1 MQNPALDQVTKA
13 LKEANNVLVTVKNG
27 PTVDELAAAI
37 ALTLVL
43 NHMNKH
49 AITVFSGRVP
59 SMLEF
64 LQPEMAIDTNT
75 DSLRDF
81 IIALDKSKADKLRYK
96 VEDNV
101 VRIFIT
107 PYKTS
112 ISEKDL
118 EFSQGDFNVD
128 VVVGLG
134 VVSKEDFDQAVTTH
148 GRILHD
154 AKVIALTNH
163 NNVSHIGAINWQ
175 ESQASSISEMV
186 ARIVQILGE
195 DLIDPQVATALMTGI
210 VAETDRFRNN
220 FTTPEVMTLSARL
233 MSAGANQQLIAEKL
247 EEPVK
252 KPVEQLAYQPEVPE
266 DIPAAVYREEA
277 EDGSLHI
284 AHEMATIDEAN
295 TNEASAVQQPEAAPQ
310 VPQQIEPV
318 DTYDPYAV
326 AEAASFSNDFTQSSV
341 DSSTHASYMPPTQMP
356 TLYAQDDSDAK
367 SVASLL
373 EDSPGVERQQLLTD
387 TNYPHEPALLDPARR
402 KVIQPLPDGADHGSY
417 GHPFIP
423 PADMNH
429 PVQPMA
435 PMPAPASFD
444 SAPVAPSP
452 MPLPTPVPNEATL
465 PPMPLPQPQ
474 VPAADNMPPV
484 VPMPD
489 VPPMPPMPEVSAASN
504 ESPQTLSDLER
515 SVHSPHT
522 QQVDDFLGTTRQPV
536 DQNAQSEPNKQE
548 EQKEDEKEEKPEPVV
563 EVPQPAPKVVNP
575 SAPPEVPPPLMP
587 APTQPQFFDADG
599 NNNNPFLNPS

>member
-27 PTVDELAAAI
+27 PTVDELSAAI

-96 VEDNV
+96 VDDNV

-154 AKVIALTNH
+154 AKVIALTHH

-186 ARIVQILGE
+186 ARIVQLLGE

-220 FTTPEVMTLSARL
+220 FTTPDVMTLSARL

-252 KPVEQLAYQPEVPE
+252 KPAEQLAYQPEVPE
-266 DIPAAVYREEA
+266 EIPASVYKEEA
-277 EDGSLHI
+277 EDGSLRI
-284 AHEMATIDEAN
+284 AHEMATIDEMN
-295 TNEASAVQQPEAAPQ
+295 TGEMPVSQPLDMPPEPQPSAQ
-310 VPQQIEPV
+310 V

-326 AEAASFSNDFTQSSV
+326 AEAATFSNDFTQSSV
-341 DSSTHASYMPPTQMP
+341 DSTNHASYVAPTQVP
-356 TLYAQDDSDAK
+356 TLFAQDDSDAN

-373 EDSPGVERQQLLTD
+373 EDSPGVQRQQLLPND
-387 TNYPHEPALLDPARR
+387 NYAHEPALLDPARR
-402 KVIQPLPDGADHGSY
+402 KVIQPIPDGADHGSY

-423 PADMNH
+423 PADMSR
-429 PVQPMA
+429 PVQPMSMPA
-435 PMPAPASFD
+435 PMPTPSPSPAPA
-444 SAPVAPSP
+444 
-452 MPLPTPVPNEATL
+452 PLETPATEGATL
-465 PPMPLPQPQ
+465 PPMPTPQPQ
-474 VPAADNMPPV
+474 QSSVTDNMPPV

-489 VPPMPPMPEVSAASN
+489 LPSMPPQPATTNGAS
-504 ESPQTLSDLER
+504 QTLSDLER

-522 QQVDDFLGTTRQPV
+522 QQMDDFLGTTRQPAV
-536 DQNAQSEPNKQE
+536 QDVQTEPDKQ
-548 EQKEDEKEEKPEPVV
+548 EQKEEEKKEEEKPEQLV

-599 NNNNPFLNPS
+599 NNSNPFLNPS